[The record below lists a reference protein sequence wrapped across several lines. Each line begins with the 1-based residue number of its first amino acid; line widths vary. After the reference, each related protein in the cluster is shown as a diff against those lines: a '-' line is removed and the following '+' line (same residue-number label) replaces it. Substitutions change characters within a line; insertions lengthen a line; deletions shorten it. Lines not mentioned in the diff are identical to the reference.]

1 MEKKRR
7 LLITLLVILLLTLVS
22 AFVMFRFDF
31 NPFQRLEAILR
42 VGKQPLV
49 FSDIKSKS
57 DAESSSAFSFNKTQ
71 GFEPE
76 AQNDA
81 AKHFMELYLNGSL
94 IDNADNWNWKTSM
107 VKVRITR
114 ADLEAN
120 SLLIRTIEPEGI
132 NITGKDIWVKIECT
146 PDQTAAFSFEKM
158 SYMDSNFILTDRIV
172 TGESMYTYCQD
183 EECSSI
189 GKSCILIK

>member
-7 LLITLLVILLLTLVS
+7 LLITLLVILLLAVVS
-22 AFVMFRFDF
+22 VFVMFRFDF
-31 NPFQRLEAILR
+31 NPFQRLNSIFRGGEE
-42 VGKQPLV
+42 PLV

-94 IDNADNWNWKTSM
+94 IDNADNWNWKTSLLM
-107 VKVRITR
+107 IRR
-114 ADLEAN
+114 PRS
-120 SLLIRTIEPEGI
+120 SLHFPCPLI
-132 NITGKDIWVKIECT
+132 
-146 PDQTAAFSFEKM
+146 
-158 SYMDSNFILTDRIV
+158 
-172 TGESMYTYCQD
+172 
-183 EECSSI
+183 
-189 GKSCILIK
+189 